1 MESFM
6 SNEIV
11 HTLQLAQIELSLTY
25 EATVEAFARALEM
38 RDREPVGHTHQV
50 TEITVR
56 LARVVGVDEE
66 AMPHLRRGA
75 LLHDIGKLGVPE
87 SIVQKSGSLT
97 DQEWNVMRLHPQIAY
112 DLLSPIVYLHSALEI
127 PYCHHERWD
136 GSGYPQGLKGD
147 QIPLA
152 ARIFAVVDVWDALI
166 SDRPF
171 RKAWS
176 EYQASRY
183 LKEHSGSYFDP
194 QIVDV
199 FLNAEIKRKVT
210 KSLK

>member
-1 MESFM
+1 M

>member
-1 MESFM
+1 M

-11 HTLQLAQIELSLTY
+11 HSLQLAQIELSLTY
-25 EATVEAFARALEM
+25 EATIEAFVRALEM

-50 TEITVR
+50 TEITAR
-56 LARVVGVDEE
+56 LARAVGVDKE
-66 AMPHLRRGA
+66 AIPHLRRGA

-87 SIVQKSGSLT
+87 SIVQKSGQLT

-112 DLLSPIVYLHSALEI
+112 DLLSPIVYLHPALEI
-127 PYCHHERWD
+127 PYCHHEKWD

-147 QIPLA
+147 QIPLS

-176 EYQASRY
+176 EYQANHY
-183 LKEHSGSYFDP
+183 LEEHSGSYFDP
-194 QIVDV
+194 EIVGI

-210 KSLK
+210 KALK